1 MGLHVKKLSK
11 TYHTSV
17 ETIDVLQDVSFDLAN
32 GEWLT
37 IIGPSGSGKS
47 TLLHC
52 IAGIVSADKNSDI
65 SFDDW
70 NMGTASE
77 KEKRKFRRE
86 KLGFIYQ
93 DYRLFH
99 QFDALTNVMLPL
111 MPYRKKEQLKEAA
124 TDLLNRVGLSER
136 IHAMPT
142 QLSGGEKQ
150 RVAIARALINQ
161 PNYVICDEPTGNLD
175 KKNRDNVIELLQSV
189 NEAGTSIILVTHDLE
204 LMNLG
209 NQKLT
214 LGYQEDI
221 MATVH

>member
-1 MGLHVKKLSK
+1 MGLHVKNLSK
-11 TYHTSV
+11 TYHTSA
-17 ETIDVLQDVSFDLAN
+17 ESIDVLQDVSFDLTN

-189 NEAGTSIILVTHDLE
+189 NETGTSIILVTHDLE

-214 LGYQEDI
+214 LGYQADI
-221 MATVH
+221 MTTVH